1 MAQKSENIL
10 VTHRNNIIFLVICL
24 AALGL
29 IFLLTV
35 AKDFRSRRV
44 MEERLSEATR
54 RTETQQLL
62 APLLAKLQSGEGED
76 STAVESNDPESVPLP
91 DGELS
96 AGRYEAIIGEIIQRC
111 DLEQVALGPD
121 LQSVLMNTDTLRVDL
136 TARGYFPNFKRLI
149 LTLARLPF
157 LSGIDQFRIEQ
168 PADSDRLEMN
178 LKLSLQIEPA
188 VDESDQ
194 HE

>member
-1 MAQKSENIL
+1 VAKKSENIL
-10 VTHRNNIIFLVICL
+10 VTHRNNIVFLVICL

-29 IFLLTV
+29 IFLLTT
-35 AKDFRSRRV
+35 AKDFRIRRV

-54 RTETQQLL
+54 RAETQQLL
-62 APLLAKLQSGEGED
+62 APLLTKLQSGDRED
-76 STAVESNDPESVPLP
+76 AVPEESNDPESVPLP

-96 AGRYEAIIGEIIQRC
+96 ADRYEAIIGEIIRRC

-136 TARGYFPNFKRLI
+136 TARGNFPDLRRLI

-157 LSGIDQFRIEQ
+157 LTEIDRFRIEH
-168 PADSDRLEMN
+168 PAEGDRLEMN
-178 LKLSLQIEPA
+178 LKLHLQLEPIA
-188 VDESDQ
+188 DGS
-194 HE
+194 

>member
-1 MAQKSENIL
+1 MAKKSENIL
-10 VTHRNNIIFLVICL
+10 VTHRNNIVFLVICL

-29 IFLLTV
+29 IFLLTT
-35 AKDFRSRRV
+35 AKDFRIRRV

-54 RTETQQLL
+54 RAETQQLL
-62 APLLAKLQSGEGED
+62 APLLTKLQSGDRED
-76 STAVESNDPESVPLP
+76 AVPEESNDPESVPLP

-96 AGRYEAIIGEIIQRC
+96 ADRYEAIIGEIIRRC

-136 TARGYFPNFKRLI
+136 TARGNFPDLRRLI

-157 LSGIDQFRIEQ
+157 LTEIDRFRIEH
-168 PADSDRLEMN
+168 PAEGDRLEMN
-178 LKLSLQIEPA
+178 LKLHLQLEPIA
-188 VDESDQ
+188 DGS
-194 HE
+194 